1 MTTIEILRTILIFG
15 TIILFVYLMMSRKIS
30 TLLALPIMGFL
41 VAIYASFGI
50 NEWGQGFFGFFN
62 GEVIGYYPDWWPPT
76 LPDGWPEM
84 ISVPSMINGI
94 PLDGLPGDPIY
105 RPGTEGGLLHQ
116 VFAVGMGSMMSSI
129 IITVVGGS
137 FAVMIKKSGI
147 AEGIVKNVAELS
159 GKSPLIM
166 GLAFYLITIMVF
178 TVPLGMGGVI
188 LVGSIMLPI
197 LMTVGFSATA
207 SSCILLVG
215 LSTGGLM
222 NVGNWEYFSNILA
235 LETGDKESA
244 YNMTLSMACIGFVV
258 SFVFGVIFV
267 WWQAR
272 KISVRNWGS
281 SENGDTWW
289 TKEDGSPNINP
300 LAYLSP
306 IIPVVLVLSFTIA
319 GMSFPAEFA
328 IFIGMIWLAIFAKM
342 RKPAQLFTQSFV
354 EGAASVSGAICIF
367 IGLGIMLAGF
377 KYPPVTDL
385 MEVSMSP
392 FMSIF
397 ASKVGMVLGFT
408 LLTPLVMYRG
418 PLNTWG
424 IGAALMPVFTAAGF
438 PPEAYLAAIYSLGI
452 FQGYGDPTNDQNIWV
467 ASYTQVEPLSIT
479 KSTIWLGFASS
490 FVVLSIAVT
499 VFDFDF
505 ASVGAVKESLSISAN
520 NIVLPTI
527 KNLGGIYV

>member
-1 MTTIEILRTILIFG
+1 MEFIEIVRTILIFS
-15 TIILFVYLMMSRKIS
+15 TIILFVWLMMSRRIS
-30 TLLALPIMGFL
+30 TLLALPIMGIF
-41 VAIYASFGI
+41 VAMYAGFGI
-50 NEWGQGFFGFFN
+50 NEWGEGFFGLFT
-62 GEVIGYYPDWWPPT
+62 GEIIGY
-76 LPDGWPEM
+76 G
-84 ISVPSMINGI
+84 
-94 PLDGLPGDPIY
+94 PGGEAII
-105 RPGTEGGLLHQ
+105 RPGTEGGILNQ
-116 VFAVGMGSMMSSI
+116 VFAIGMGSMIGSI
-129 IITVVGGS
+129 IITIVGAS

-147 AEGIVKNVAELS
+147 AEGIVKSVAELS
-159 GKSPLIM
+159 GESPLIM
-166 GLAFYLITIMVF
+166 GLSFYFISVMIF

-197 LMTVGFSATA
+197 LMTVGFSAVA

-235 LETGDKESA
+235 LETGDQEGA
-244 YNMTLSMACIGFVV
+244 YNMTIAMACIGFSV
-258 SFVFGVIFV
+258 SIVLGTIYV

-272 KISVRNWGS
+272 KISVRNWGVKQQ
-281 SENGDTWW
+281 GKTWW
-289 TKEDGSPNINP
+289 KNKDGTPNINP

-319 GMSFPAEFA
+319 GYSFPAEVA

-342 RKPAQLFTQSFV
+342 RNWGTVFTQSFV
-354 EGAASVSGAICIF
+354 EGVSSVSGIICIF
-367 IGLGIMLAGF
+367 IGLGIMLGGF

-385 MEVSMSP
+385 MEVSMAP

-397 ASKVGMVLGFT
+397 ASKAGMVFGFT

-452 FQGYGDPTNDQNIWV
+452 FQGYGDPTNDQNIW
-467 ASYTQVEPLSIT
+467 AAGYAQIEPLSVT
-479 KSTIWLGFASS
+479 KSTIWLGFITS
-490 FVVLSIAVT
+490 FLVLSIAVMT
-499 VFDFDF
+499 FDFDF
-505 ASVGAVKESLSISAN
+505 TAVGTLTEETMNPYIRMIPDLMSRGVC
-520 NIVLPTI
+520 
-527 KNLGGIYV
+527 YV